1 MTTLD
6 HTKDFQTVS
15 RILKRMKTVPGGQ
28 GNVKWVSQ
36 GDLGSP
42 GMYFRVSG
50 GCQLVYRG
58 LRRFSVSR
66 FPSNSLDFDKSQ
78 IRHLTFFS

>member
-1 MTTLD
+1 
-6 HTKDFQTVS
+6 
-15 RILKRMKTVPGGQ
+15 MKTVPGGQ

-50 GCQLVYRG
+50 GCQLVYGWVRG
-58 LRRFSVSR
+58 VSVSR
-66 FPSNSLDFDKSQ
+66 FPSNSLD
-78 IRHLTFFS
+78 LTSHKLDT